1 MKGDITM
8 EERQSGRAEAMKR
21 IAQIK
26 REQARIR
33 SSRMQFVMNKPKPR
47 VKEI

>member
-1 MKGDITM
+1 MDEKT
-8 EERQSGRAEAMKR
+8 SGRAEAMKK
-21 IAQIK
+21 IAEIK

-47 VKEI
+47 VKEEN

>member
-1 MKGDITM
+1 M
-8 EERQSGRAEAMKR
+8 EETKSGKSEALKK

-26 REQARIR
+26 REQARIK

-47 VKEI
+47 VKES

>member
-1 MKGDITM
+1 M
-8 EERQSGRAEAMKR
+8 EQLRSGRAEALKR

-33 SSRMQFVMNKPKPR
+33 SSRMQFVMNKPRPR
-47 VKEI
+47 VKTA

>member
-1 MKGDITM
+1 MDETK
-8 EERQSGRAEAMKR
+8 SGRTEALKR

-33 SSRMQFVMNKPKPR
+33 SSKMQFVMNKPKPR
-47 VKEI
+47 VKES

>member
-1 MKGDITM
+1 M
-8 EERQSGRAEAMKR
+8 EQQRSGRAEALKR

-33 SSRMQFVMNKPKPR
+33 SSRMQFVMNRPKPR
-47 VKEI
+47 VKSD